1 QQLPLYEALSGGGA
15 CPVEPLDGDL
25 LVRQLADA
33 LWKRVERS
41 AALRCQR
48 RWLLRA
54 FPLLRPVLRLALR
67 RRQELTTQSYNRAW
81 AIHVL
86 MTSARNVNP
95 RLIGPMTWLIRHGKL
110 KIVPDAA
117 RFRAALT
124 ELGLTR
130 AGWKVLWR
138 HGWPLLR
145 PVHAHPEFRRH
156 PAALLV
162 SLANLTSAIGGGRLL
177 PPTLI
182 KALMDAEAVRQADTG
197 PRPIPARLVLEASR
211 RLAALEPQR
220 RQGFL
225 DGEFA

>member
-1 QQLPLYEALSGGGA
+1 LGTIRYCFDQDQQRVRSSYATRPSGHWQEAPCASLERPLQGAFWVHAWIATQQLPLYEALSGGGA

-86 MTSARNVNP
+86 MTSSRNLNP
-95 RLIGPMTWLIRHGKL
+95 RLIGPMTWLIRHGKH
-110 KIVPDAA
+110 KID
-117 RFRAALT
+117 R
-124 ELGLTR
+124 
-130 AGWKVLWR
+130 K
-138 HGWPLLR
+138 
-145 PVHAHPEFRRH
+145 
-156 PAALLV
+156 
-162 SLANLTSAIGGGRLL
+162 
-177 PPTLI
+177 
-182 KALMDAEAVRQADTG
+182 
-197 PRPIPARLVLEASR
+197 
-211 RLAALEPQR
+211 
-220 RQGFL
+220 
-225 DGEFA
+225 

>member
-1 QQLPLYEALSGGGA
+1 
-15 CPVEPLDGDL
+15 
-25 LVRQLADA
+25 
-33 LWKRVERS
+33 
-41 AALRCQR
+41 
-48 RWLLRA
+48 
-54 FPLLRPVLRLALR
+54 
-67 RRQELTTQSYNRAW
+67 
-81 AIHVL
+81 
-86 MTSARNVNP
+86 
-95 RLIGPMTWLIRHGKL
+95 
-110 KIVPDAA
+110 
-117 RFRAALT
+117 
-124 ELGLTR
+124 
-130 AGWKVLWR
+130 VLWR

-225 DGEFA
+225 DGEFADVMHWWYVSEGQRRHMPPRAPWGWF